1 MNIYD
6 ATETAY
12 INGQKNIIKRVEE
25 YLLKC
30 IEEWNDLGDR
40 KYELANAQ
48 VYNHIRLCLD
58 DLENLKESIIKERT
72 RHETD

>member
-40 KYELANAQ
+40 KYEPANAQ

-72 RHETD
+72 HHETD